1 MTCEERERP
10 RRSAPEKRSP
20 IPGPRRGRALA
31 LLLTGGSLLLAAT
44 SCQRNGTAGSV
55 LADAL
60 NAVYAIEGRDV
71 RLTGGRSETR
81 AAPGSEA
88 MMVTSV
94 FGSPV
99 PGDIDGENGED
110 AALILVH
117 SPGGSGTFYYVAA
130 FLGSGR
136 TAKGSNAVLLGD
148 RVAPQN
154 VSIEGRAIVVNYA
167 DRLPGEPMS
176 APPGVGKTLR
186 LAVKDGRLAAR

>member
-1 MTCEERERP
+1 MTCEEREPARRP
-10 RRSAPEKRSP
+10 APEKRSP
-20 IPGPRRGRALA
+20 IPGPRRRRALA

-44 SCQRNGTAGSV
+44 ACQRNGTAGSG

-60 NAVYAIEGRDV
+60 NAVYAIEGRDI
-71 RLTGGRSETR
+71 RLTGGRSEAR

-186 LAVKDGRLAAR
+186 LVVKDGRLAAR

>member
-1 MTCEERERP
+1 MTCEKRERARLP
-10 RRSAPEKRSP
+10 APEKRSP

-44 SCQRNGTAGSV
+44 ECRRNGTAGSV

-71 RLTGGRSETR
+71 RLTGGRSEVR

-94 FGSPV
+94 FGPPV
-99 PGDIDGENGED
+99 HGDIDGESGED

-136 TAKGSNAVLLGD
+136 TAGGTNAVLLGD

-154 VSIEGRAIVVNYA
+154 VSIDGRTIVVNYA
-167 DRLPGEPMS
+167 DRRPGEPMS
-176 APPGVGKTLR
+176 APPGIGKTLR